1 LVVSASDVQIAGRAG
16 LASQIT
22 RTYNGLGDS
31 AQATAGRRWTL
42 APGLDTGLET
52 LGDGTRVWHG
62 LTGEVWR
69 FAPAAG
75 GGFTSP
81 AAIDARLKVNTGGS
95 VTITENQS
103 GSRYDFDSG
112 SPARLQAIKD
122 RNNNTISL
130 TYASGR
136 VSKITDR
143 QARELVFAY
152 DAAGDLDTITDPT
165 ARVWRYDY
173 DTNHRLITYT
183 DPESKVT
190 RYRYDA
196 SGRIDQITDPRG
208 NLTQFGYDT
217 SSRVT
222 SVKRVVDGTTTN
234 DVTTTYAYSAA
245 SAPCATGD
253 AGKTVVTDPLA
264 HATTYCAD
272 SKDQVVKVRN
282 AKGQDADRSYTPN
295 GDTDLYT
302 DLAGTANSEIT
313 DLTFATSGT
322 DPANNL
328 LSGKRGPQEPF
339 SV

>member
-1 LVVSASDVQIAGRAG
+1 VALC
-16 LASQIT
+16 L
-22 RTYNGLGDS
+22 
-31 AQATAGRRWTL
+31 
-42 APGLDTGLET
+42 
-52 LGDGTRVWHG
+52 
-62 LTGEVWR
+62 
-69 FAPAAG
+69 
-75 GGFTSP
+75 
-81 AAIDARLKVNTGGS
+81 
-95 VTITENQS
+95 
-103 GSRYDFDSG
+103 
-112 SPARLQAIKD
+112 
-122 RNNNTISL
+122 
-130 TYASGR
+130 
-136 VSKITDR
+136 R
-143 QARELVFAY
+143 QQ
-152 DAAGDLDTITDPT
+152 PP
-165 ARVWRYDY
+165 
-173 DTNHRLITYT
+173 LITYT
-183 DPESKVT
+183 DPESEVT

-208 NLTQFGYDT
+208 NLTQFGYDA